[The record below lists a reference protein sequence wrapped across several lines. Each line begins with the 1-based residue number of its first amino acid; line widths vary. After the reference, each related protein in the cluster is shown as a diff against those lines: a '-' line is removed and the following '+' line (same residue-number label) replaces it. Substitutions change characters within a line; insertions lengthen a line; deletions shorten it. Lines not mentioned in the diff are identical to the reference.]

1 MTTFLLIRH
10 GQTDAIGRFIAG
22 RLPGVPLNEEGRK
35 QVRRLAERL
44 AGWSPAACYASPLE
58 RTRQTAA
65 ALAEAWALPVL
76 TSDAILELDFG
87 EWAGL
92 SMADLDARADWPA
105 FNRFRS
111 TLPMPGG
118 ETMLQVQARA
128 VAQLEAWRHQHEG
141 QVVAVVSHGD
151 VIRAVLAHFLGM
163 PLDLLTRFDIAP
175 ASWSVVELAEWG
187 PLVKAL
193 NQDGV

>member
-22 RLPGVPLNEEGRK
+22 RLPGVPLNEEGRE
-35 QVRRLAERL
+35 QVRRLATRL
-44 AGWSPAACYASPLE
+44 ASWHPVACYTSPLE

-65 ALAEAWALPVL
+65 PLAETWNLPVQ

-92 SMADLDARADWPA
+92 PMADLDTRADWSA

-128 VAQLEAWRHQHEG
+128 VAQLETWRRQHEG

-151 VIRAVLAHFLGM
+151 VIRAILAHFLGM

-187 PLVKAL
+187 PLVRAL